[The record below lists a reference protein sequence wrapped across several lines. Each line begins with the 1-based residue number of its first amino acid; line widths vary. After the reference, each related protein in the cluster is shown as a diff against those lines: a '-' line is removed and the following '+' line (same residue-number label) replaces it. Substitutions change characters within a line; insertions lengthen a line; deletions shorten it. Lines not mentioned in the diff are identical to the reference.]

1 MDKEELKTL
10 LEKAH
15 AGDIKARNKIIE
27 ENLGLVGFINSKM
40 GNTEDGFQ
48 DGILGLCKA
57 IEKYNYSEETKLGTY
72 AYFWIKQSIQ
82 RKRERECY
90 RGSYPLI
97 ELVKKYKK
105 CQTPEEIKKFIKDNK
120 IKQEKLIRIENAM
133 LKEKVLE
140 DWESGDKTDFEED
153 VLTKEI
159 VRKLIA
165 KYCNKQEKEFIYR
178 HYYLGQTETEIA
190 RSLDLTKQR
199 INMIKHTLLSKLRR
213 GYAINNY

>member
-15 AGDIKARNKIIE
+15 NGDIEARNEIVE
-27 ENLGLVGFINSKM
+27 ANLGLVGFVNAKM

-82 RKRERECY
+82 RKREREFY

-105 CQTPEEIKKFIKDNK
+105 CQTEGEIEKFIKKNK
-120 IKQEKLIRIENAM
+120 IKKETLIRIENAM

-140 DWESGDKTDFEED
+140 EWESGDKTDFEEE
-153 VLTKEI
+153 VLNKEI
-159 VRKLIA
+159 IRKLVA
-165 KYCNKQEKEFIYR
+165 KHCNKQEKDLIHRYF
-178 HYYLGQTETEIA
+178 YLGQTETEISN
-190 RSLDLTKQR
+190 SLNLSRQR
-199 INMIKHTLLSKLRR
+199 VNMIKHSALSKLRR
-213 GYAINNY
+213 AYAINNY